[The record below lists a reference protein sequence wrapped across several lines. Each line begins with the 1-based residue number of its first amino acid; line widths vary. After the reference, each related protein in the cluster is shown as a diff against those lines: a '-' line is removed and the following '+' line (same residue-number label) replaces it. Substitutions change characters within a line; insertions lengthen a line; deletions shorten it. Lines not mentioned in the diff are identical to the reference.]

1 MFAPS
6 EGERER
12 RPLNK
17 RSAKQIHDQQRQR
30 TRVYIGGA
38 LRRWRALMRDRGFQ
52 SHAEVWCEPERGHV
66 HRAVVMLT
74 NIYMM
79 LLLSYCHQTPDNI
92 YIYHFLSKS

>member
-1 MFAPS
+1 MEDHTYS
-6 EGERER
+6 SGNRDGERER

-52 SHAEVWCEPERGHV
+52 SHAEVAAFLMDSYERDP
-66 HRAVVMLT
+66 AT
-74 NIYMM
+74 
-79 LLLSYCHQTPDNI
+79 ST
-92 YIYHFLSKS
+92 YIKREQE